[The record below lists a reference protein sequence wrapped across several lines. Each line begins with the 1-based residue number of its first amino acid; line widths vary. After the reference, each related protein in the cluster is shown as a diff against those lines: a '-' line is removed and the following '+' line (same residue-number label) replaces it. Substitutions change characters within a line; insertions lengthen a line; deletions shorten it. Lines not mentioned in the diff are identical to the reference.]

1 VTTDSPAGRLTATS
15 GDGWRLQA
23 AVMNRTIWRNRM
35 LGLTGLVGVG
45 ALALAACS
53 SSSSTT
59 STSPSPSAKVPLVV
73 YSAQG

>member
-1 VTTDSPAGRLTATS
+1 
-15 GDGWRLQA
+15 
-23 AVMNRTIWRNRM
+23 MNRTIWRNRM

>member
-1 VTTDSPAGRLTATS
+1 
-15 GDGWRLQA
+15 
-23 AVMNRTIWRNRM
+23 MNRTIWRNRM

-59 STSPSPSAKVPLVV
+59 STGSSSPSAKVPLVV